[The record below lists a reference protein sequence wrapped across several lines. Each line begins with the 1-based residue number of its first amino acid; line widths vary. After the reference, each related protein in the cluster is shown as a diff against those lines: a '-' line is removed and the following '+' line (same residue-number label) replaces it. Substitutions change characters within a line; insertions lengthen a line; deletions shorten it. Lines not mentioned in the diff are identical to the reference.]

1 MIPTGQPTYSEKN
14 LSHCHFV
21 DHKSY
26 LGLVWNRVEAAVAT
40 SWRLTAS
47 CVAQRYV
54 QHVGRISEMYDKA
67 CIGGQIRYFSAGRST
82 SVQTCSVAKNNITP
96 VVNMVLD
103 ASLRINDQF

>member
-26 LGLVWNRVEAAVAT
+26 FGLVWNRVEAAVAT
-40 SWRLTAS
+40 SWRLTVS
-47 CVAQRYV
+47 WMAQRCV
-54 QHVGRISEMYDKA
+54 QHHDRISEMYDKA
-67 CIGGQIRYFSAGRST
+67 RTGGQIRFVSNGRGT
-82 SVQTCSVAKNNITP
+82 SVQTCSVLKNEIKP